1 MGGKGKDSSACGIVE
16 KWIRNKTSRNIS
28 VEKYD
33 DDLMD
38 KLLDRVDMADYDI
51 HISQARHNEEVA
63 KKHISVETLNLSW
76 VSEYNIFL
84 RDKMKIV

>member
-1 MGGKGKDSSACGIVE
+1 M
-16 KWIRNKTSRNIS
+16 
-28 VEKYD
+28 EKYD